1 VALVE
6 SIVIPADGT
15 VLRLLEGHED
25 NVRAVALEAGLTFE
39 RILGSRRIEGSK
51 ARERSTNETSMR
63 QEPTPPIALAITL
76 MAMALT
82 TAATTASAA
91 PPAPVTIQATVTQAG
106 FSGVWQGS
114 GAITDSGT
122 FRRTDVNLTGSF
134 FNSPAAGA
142 FQAEFEFSGSQGTFS
157 LRDELVADDR
167 GVNGNWQMVSGTGAY
182 DGISGHGTSSFDF
195 STSTVNFTGVISKDA
210 LP

>member
-1 VALVE
+1 
-6 SIVIPADGT
+6 
-15 VLRLLEGHED
+15 
-25 NVRAVALEAGLTFE
+25 
-39 RILGSRRIEGSK
+39 
-51 ARERSTNETSMR
+51 
-63 QEPTPPIALAITL
+63 

-82 TAATTASAA
+82 TAATSASAA

-167 GVNGNWQMVSGTGAY
+167 ASTATGRWCPEQALTTASAGTERPA
-182 DGISGHGTSSFDF
+182 
-195 STSTVNFTGVISKDA
+195 STS
-210 LP
+210 LPRP